1 MHQFSVS
8 DMEIK
13 TEIILQSLRFFYII
27 EDIDG
32 CQYIIEDTGKELLKD
47 LGIKQLDCNI
57 TPF

>member
-1 MHQFSVS
+1 
-8 DMEIK
+8 MEIK